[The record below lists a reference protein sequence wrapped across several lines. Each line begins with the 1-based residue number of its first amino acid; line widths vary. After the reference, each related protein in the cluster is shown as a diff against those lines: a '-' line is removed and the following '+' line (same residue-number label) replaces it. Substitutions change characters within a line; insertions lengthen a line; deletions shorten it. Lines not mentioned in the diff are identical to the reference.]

1 MTIHIDVMNQTFA
14 ILCAA
19 AQYIVFTN
27 FQSQALIIQ
36 ESYNQSGVKSC
47 FSSKETQLNVIG

>member
-1 MTIHIDVMNQTFA
+1 MNAFFNPFCPVDEGSFNLTKE
-14 ILCAA
+14 
-19 AQYIVFTN
+19 

-36 ESYNQSGVKSC
+36 ESYNQSGVKTC